1 MSPYEDIC
9 RMSTYEDIPSLGP
22 TIPRC
27 LMSTFDNAPP
37 LEGWTLPDR
46 YHCGDWCE
54 RTCHVCGEDAVLKP
68 QIPPNV
74 ELSDN

>member
-1 MSPYEDIC
+1 
-9 RMSTYEDIPSLGP
+9 
-22 TIPRC
+22 
-27 LMSTFDNAPP
+27 MSTFDNAPP

-74 ELSDN
+74 ELGSE